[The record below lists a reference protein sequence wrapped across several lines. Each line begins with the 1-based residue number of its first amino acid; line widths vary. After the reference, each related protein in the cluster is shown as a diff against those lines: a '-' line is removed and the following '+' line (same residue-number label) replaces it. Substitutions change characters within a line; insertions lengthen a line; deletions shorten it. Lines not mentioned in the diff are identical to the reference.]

1 MINAETIT
9 RGLKLVVKGTADE
22 GNNALKEFEEYFAN
36 NPWPMTMNKDSALE
50 ALQFL
55 LDEKLPDPE
64 PSDVIMSLITFET
77 KKAPKLSKRK
87 KVLVENLRILIE
99 NSKTIECNH
108 EKLGVAPF
116 IHGGGLSPTFA
127 APELI
132 CLDCGLNV
140 TLFSGIKPDK
150 YGLKIPKKDLK
161 SLNDWADSCFN
172 DRSKQIHFSDD
183 ITKDP
188 FGCYEKSVKWDG
200 PIPVK
205 IVNQKVLES
214 NTGR

>member
-36 NPWPMTMNKDSALE
+36 NPWPMCMNKDSALE

-64 PSDVIMSLITFET
+64 PSDVMVSLLTMET
-77 KKAPKLSKRK
+77 RKAAKLSDDQRELVK
-87 KVLVENLRILIE
+87 KLRTLIE

-108 EKLGVAPF
+108 ETLGIAPF
-116 IHGGGLSPTFA
+116 IHGGGFSPTFA

-132 CLDCGLNV
+132 CLKCGLNI
-140 TLFSGIKPDK
+140 TLFSGIKPNK

-161 SLNDWADSCFN
+161 SLNDWAESCLN

-188 FGCYEKSVKWDG
+188 LGHYEKSVKWDG